1 MIYNAFVIAI
11 NLIEILIFLFMSWNI
26 KQSAVIK
33 NSSAYWEGKS
43 DAETLQRVYGI
54 SFPDPKM
61 LKEWQKI
68 QVRKFI
74 KKIIYRFFTN
84 RYFF

>member
-1 MIYNAFVIAI
+1 MT
-11 NLIEILIFLFMSWNI
+11 
-26 KQSAVIK
+26 K

-61 LKEWQKI
+61 LKEWKQF
-68 QVRKFI
+68 QVRNVKLCI
-74 KKIIYRFFTN
+74 DA
-84 RYFF
+84 